1 MLHYVAHVHTS
12 SCFRRSVQACTVF
25 TDAARIA
32 TNFKKVAMQGLR
44 NGRVSVR
51 LSHRSTAAAACGGFA
66 AERPAGTTAAGAGA
80 QQQRRRSTALSS
92 TNGFKGA
99 GARGPVPPPKMP
111 EVTRSPCQPKI
122 LVCSSTQNVQFK
134 VICSLQS

>member
-1 MLHYVAHVHTS
+1 MLHNVAHVHTS

-51 LSHRSTAAAACGGFA
+51 LSHRSTAAAACGA
-66 AERPAGTTAAGAGA
+66 VAAGRRRPPLLCPRGA
-80 QQQRRRSTALSS
+80 QQQTRRMPQRLSNDE
-92 TNGFKGA
+92 TDG
-99 GARGPVPPPKMP
+99 R
-111 EVTRSPCQPKI
+111 TRDRYADPASQ
-122 LVCSSTQNVQFK
+122 LF
-134 VICSLQS
+134 